1 MSIVLDTSAIL
12 AVLFQEPGQEVVK
25 AALGGG
31 SAISA
36 ANLAEAMARLV
47 KDGMPADQ
55 AERALYALPM
65 TLHDLDHDLAIR
77 TGAMFARTRAF
88 GLSLGDR
95 ACLALAARERLPVM
109 TADRVW
115 AQAGPVVG
123 VEVRLIR

>member
-1 MSIVLDTSAIL
+1 MSIVLDTSAVL
-12 AVLFQEPGQEVVK
+12 AVLFQEPGQEMVK

-55 AERALYALPM
+55 AERALSGLPM
-65 TLHDLDHDLAIR
+65 TLHELDYDLAIQA
-77 TGAMFARTRAF
+77 GAMFARTRAF
-88 GLSLGDR
+88 GLSLGDH
-95 ACLALAARERLPVM
+95 ACLALAARERLPAM
-109 TADRVW
+109 TADRIW
-115 AQAGPVVG
+115 AQAGPLVG